1 MPNAGADLRASTLRA
16 SILRPGRATQAVLR
30 TTRAIAAIALAAG
43 ATAQVPAPRTAFPL
57 DGRWQLSLDE
67 GQSWREVQVPG
78 TFEAEI
84 GPEFD
89 GVAWF
94 RRQLEPCPLGADERL
109 LLHFE
114 AVATEAAVWL
124 NGRELGRHLG
134 GWTPFRIDLS
144 AVARAAPQGPWE
156 LRVRVDEKVGHHTQ
170 GFLPII
176 APHFGGIWQ
185 SVELLRVSDLW
196 IDDLRALATGS
207 LEDGCLHLE
216 VPLGGNRTASS
227 KRDEPEAEL
236 ELEVSA
242 RLRGSA
248 RRFAVERFPIP
259 PTAAPGGPE
268 LLRYALR
275 DPAGAILS
283 PEPWAPSTPK
293 LYDVEL
299 ALRRGARVLDRV
311 RLSAGFRTIAAQGRT
326 LLLNGRP
333 LNVRGVLNWGL
344 HPSGHGPLRT
354 EALARA
360 EIERAQALGF
370 NLMKFCLWMPPRR
383 TLELCDELGLL
394 AWIEYPTWHAALVP
408 AHREELVREYDE
420 FFHRDRR
427 HPAVI
432 LRSLTCETGPSA
444 DLDLL
449 RELYELAH
457 RRVPSTLVIDDS
469 SWIQWNRIHDAYDDH
484 PYGNNHTW
492 MATLERL
499 DRHIAERSAKPLLLG
514 EAIAADT
521 WYGPTDADAADEPV
535 APLWRPLS
543 ASDARAWL
551 KRLEPLVGAES
562 LARLTADSLRYAL
575 AMRKFQIETYRRR
588 VPAGGY
594 VVSVIRDFRLAAMGL
609 IDPYDQLKWPAES
622 WAWHGERQ
630 LALVSEGDRRSFRS
644 GSPLSL
650 ALHCATADPT
660 EAFALQTTL
669 TLHAAS
675 RAGEP
680 ETTVLAVPSARWERT
695 RDDRASEP
703 RGDYV
708 FELPA
713 LDVERPTRH
722 RLRARC
728 EDERGATTNEWNFW
742 IVPAANRTAFAAA
755 RAHSSLSGDDLPPSL
770 LALPQE
776 KLSPPPAPAAAE
788 PHELLVARHL
798 DDTLLER
805 LAAGARV
812 LLLPRA
818 ERHSF
823 PLREH
828 WFLRGAPLV
837 NRRHPLGRAAH
848 ELLVDLQHFDLA
860 GPVVPEIDAYLEH
873 TRPLLLLWD
882 AHDSDRVKTHGLV
895 FEMPVGRGWLAVSA
909 LDHRSAAGEWLL
921 AELLARLAQIAA
933 PSSATEQQA
942 AAVLLSALR
951 AELAHRAIDLTA
963 RRWMFQPD
971 PEARGAEQGWQR
983 AAHDDGSWPEI
994 GIDRHWDA
1002 QGHPALDGW
1011 AWYRL
1016 HLDLPADWPAG
1027 KAYLEFT
1034 GVDDAYMLYVDGEKV
1049 GSGGDIAARR
1059 TAFEE
1064 RKSHDLG
1071 RFSRPGKR
1079 LAIAVAVYD
1088 WQGAGGIFRPVSLR
1102 ATPPSAA
1109 PPILRQRD

>member
-1 MPNAGADLRASTLRA
+1 MPNAVGDLRASNLRA
-16 SILRPGRATQAVLR
+16 SILRAGRATQAVLR
-30 TTRAIAAIALAAG
+30 NTCAFAAIAFATGAA
-43 ATAQVPAPRTAFPL
+43 AQEPVPRTAYPL
-57 DGRWQLSLDE
+57 DGRWELSLDE

-84 GPEFD
+84 DPEFD

-94 RRQLEPCPLGADERL
+94 RRQLEPRALGANERL

-134 GWTPFRIDLS
+134 GWTPFRVDLS
-144 AVARAAPQGPWE
+144 AVAREMPEGPWE

-185 SVELLRVSDLW
+185 SVEVLRVSDLW

-216 VPLGGNRTASS
+216 VPLGGSSAANASS
-227 KRDEPEAEL
+227 DEPEAEL
-236 ELEVSA
+236 EVEVSA

-248 RRFAVERFPIP
+248 QSFATQRYPISRATEP
-259 PTAAPGGPE
+259 QRLG
-268 LLRYALR
+268 YALR
-275 DPAGAILS
+275 DPAGAIVS
-283 PEPWAPSTPK
+283 PEAWEPLAPK

-299 ALRRGARVLDRV
+299 VLRRGARVLDRH

-344 HPSGHGPLRT
+344 HPSDHGPLRT
-354 EALARA
+354 ETLARA

-383 TLELCDELGLL
+383 TLELCDELGML
-394 AWIEYPTWHAALVP
+394 AWIEYPTWHASLIP
-408 AHREELVREYDE
+408 ANREELVREYDE

-444 DLDLL
+444 DLELL

-492 MATLERL
+492 LATLERL
-499 DRHIAERSAKPLLLG
+499 DRHIAERAAKPLLLG

-521 WYGPTDADAADEPV
+521 WYGPTDPLAAEEPT

-562 LARLTADSLRYAL
+562 LAHLTADSLRYAL

-644 GSPLSL
+644 GAPLSL
-650 ALHCATADPT
+650 ALHYATADPT
-660 EAFALQTTL
+660 EPFALKTIL
-669 TLHAAS
+669 ALHAES
-675 RAGEP
+675 RADES
-680 ETTVLAVPSARWERT
+680 ETTIRGVISGRWERT
-695 RDDRASEP
+695 RDERTSEQ
-703 RGDYV
+703 RGDYA

-722 RLRARC
+722 RLRAHC
-728 EDERGATTNEWNFW
+728 EDERGATTNEWNLW
-742 IVPAANRTAFAAA
+742 VVPAADQKALSAA
-755 RAHSSLSGDDLPPSL
+755 RAHSSLRGDDLPPQL
-770 LALPQE
+770 LALPRAE
-776 KLSPPPAPAAAE
+776 LSQPPAPAAAAGAQK
-788 PHELLVARHL
+788 ELLVARHL
-798 DDTLLER
+798 DDALLER
-805 LAAGARV
+805 LDAGARV

-837 NRRHPLGRAAH
+837 NRRHPLGQAAH
-848 ELLVDLQHFDLA
+848 ELLVELQHFDLA

-882 AHDSDRVKTHGLV
+882 AHDLDRVKTHGLV
-895 FEMPVGRGWLAVSA
+895 YEMPVGRGWLAVSA

-921 AELLARLAQIAA
+921 TELLAHLAQTAA
-933 PSSATEQQA
+933 PSSATEQHSA
-942 AAVLLSALR
+942 EVLLSALR

-963 RRWMFQPD
+963 RRWKFQPD

-983 AAHDDGSWPEI
+983 SEHDDAAWPEI

-1002 QGHPALDGW
+1002 QGHAALDGW

-1016 HLDLPADWPAG
+1016 HLDLPADWPVG

-1034 GVDDAYMLYVDGEKV
+1034 GVDDAYVLYVDGEEV

-1071 RFSRPGKR
+1071 RFARPGER

-1088 WQGAGGIFRPVSLR
+1088 WQGAGGIFRPVSLQ